1 MAGEEISAGGAREL
15 LDPARQASDASLEAA
30 GAEEAIAPE
39 NGDAPNGNG
48 DAQLATLAAAGDADS
63 GRETA
68 AGPTPRGGICVL
80 GMHRSGTS
88 LIARAVNLLGVDLGP
103 EEGLLSPAQDN
114 PAGYWESED
123 LVDINDALLDAFGGT
138 WDAVP
143 DLPGTWLD
151 SAKLLPVRK
160 RAREVLRARF
170 GESELW
176 GWKDPRNCVT
186 LPFWQDIVPAMRYV
200 ICVRNPVD
208 VSDSLRARGDSR
220 GAPEHV
226 EDWLRHNALALH
238 HTASLP
244 RIVVHYESF
253 LEDPKS
259 QLKRLARFLNPGEDL
274 PEASRINAAADSI
287 DPELVHGW
295 TSPSLVATDPRVPP
309 SIAAFYMAI
318 RFASDVDAQRK
329 PGQDAAPES
338 WTAVNNLATDLLRE
352 VEEERLREVHLDE
365 REERLAD
372 VEAEVRERTEEAYR
386 RLVRRYARRAKRR
399 EAQLSRRT
407 AQVRDLSRRL
417 ADTIVFAQEA
427 SNAERDLQAEL
438 DRVRKTRAWR
448 ALAIQF
454 RVRKWLAGKLFA
466 PFRALAKP
474 FRRRRKPP
482 ARAAAPAGDE

>member
-1 MAGEEISAGGAREL
+1 MAGEEIPAGGAREL
-15 LDPARQASDASLEAA
+15 LDPAKQPSDPSNGADA
-30 GAEEAIAPE
+30 GELSE
-39 NGDAPNGNG
+39 NGDASNGHAEQG
-48 DAQLATLAAAGDADS
+48 LSSLATADPEG
-63 GRETA
+63 GREPV

-103 EEGLLSPAQDN
+103 EESLMAPAQDN
-114 PAGYWESED
+114 PAGYWEAVD
-123 LVDINDALLDAFGGT
+123 LVHVNDALLDAFGGT
-138 WDAVP
+138 WDNVP
-143 DLPGTWLD
+143 ELPSTWLD
-151 SAKLLPVRK
+151 SAKLIPIRK
-160 RAREVLRARF
+160 RAREVLRERF
-170 GESELW
+170 GESGLW

-200 ICVRNPVD
+200 VCVRNPVD

-220 GAPEHV
+220 AAPEQI

-253 LEDPKS
+253 LENPS
-259 QLKRLARFLNPGEDL
+259 EELKRIARFLTRDEEVVDEDL
-274 PEASRINAAADSI
+274 VEQAAGSI

-295 TSPSLVATDPRVPP
+295 TSPAMVAADARVPP
-309 SIAAFYMAI
+309 SVAAFYMAI
-318 RFASDVDAQRK
+318 RFASDVDAHRRA
-329 PGQDAAPES
+329 GQDVAPES
-338 WTAVNNLATDLLRE
+338 WTAVNGLATDLLRE
-352 VEEERLREVHLDE
+352 VEDERRREEHLAE
-365 REERLAD
+365 REEQLAD

-427 SNAERDLQAEL
+427 ATQEREVRAEL

-448 ALAIQF
+448 AITIQF
-454 RVRKWLAGKLFA
+454 RFRKWLFHKLGA
-466 PFRALAKP
+466 PFRAVAKP
-474 FRRRRKPP
+474 FRRKRKPP
-482 ARAAAPAGDE
+482 ARRPQPVDE